1 MLCESATI
9 HPDYSAT
16 GLRVESY
23 HLLSTFNINSSTHQ
37 LWPNESNLHIRSCQI
52 MSVDPHP
59 PSGQEVWC
67 GGSGPDGLRGV
78 SPAALHDGHL
88 GTRRSGG
95 RGAAAEGAVAGP
107 FAADGAVPM
116 PAAGGVWMLVG

>member
-1 MLCESATI
+1 
-9 HPDYSAT
+9 
-16 GLRVESY
+16 
-23 HLLSTFNINSSTHQ
+23 
-37 LWPNESNLHIRSCQI
+37 

-67 GGSGPDGLRGV
+67 GGGGPDGLRGV

-107 FAADGAVPM
+107 LAADGAVPM
-116 PAAGGVWMLVG
+116 PAAGGVWMLVRWLGEVSLSWMGFQVDFCE